1 MPQGEKWFATEQ
13 DKLRAEAFWQTPSGK
28 RFYRETRD
36 RCMRNTEF
44 RIARGL
50 YTPTE
55 QDLRD
60 LEEWRKE
67 VAAREPADGAETQD

>member
-1 MPQGEKWFATEQ
+1 MPQGEIWRATES
-13 DKLRAEAFWQTPSGK
+13 DTLRAEAYAQTPSGK
-28 RFYRETRD
+28 RFAKEIRD
-36 RCMRNTEF
+36 RAMRNVEV

>member
-1 MPQGEKWFATEQ
+1 
-13 DKLRAEAFWQTPSGK
+13 
-28 RFYRETRD
+28 
-36 RCMRNTEF
+36 MRNTEF

>member
-1 MPQGEKWFATEQ
+1 
-13 DKLRAEAFWQTPSGK
+13 
-28 RFYRETRD
+28 
-36 RCMRNTEF
+36 MRNLEV
-44 RIARGL
+44 RINKGFYA
-50 YTPTE
+50 PSE